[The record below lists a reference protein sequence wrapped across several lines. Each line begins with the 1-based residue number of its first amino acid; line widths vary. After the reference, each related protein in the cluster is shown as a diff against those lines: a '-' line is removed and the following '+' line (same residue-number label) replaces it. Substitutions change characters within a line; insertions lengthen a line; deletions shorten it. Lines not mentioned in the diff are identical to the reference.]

1 MVASMPRWSRR
12 AGRPVERWPPSRA
25 CSGSPPSNAEDED
38 TTRYSPRS
46 GPPTRSCEISWRGA
60 GGSRCRTPTWGRP
73 PGQPPAGYVRDHHRV
88 RLGEGPRDFD
98 RACAAF
104 RGWAMFDLGWIGA
117 WPPNAPI
124 VEGAVV
130 AVVAHGFGV
139 WAAFTCRVIRVWE
152 DRGPVESLGFT
163 YGTLPG
169 HLLAGEERFE
179 VGWDRRD
186 GSVWFDI
193 LADSR
198 PAGLPGHA
206 AYPLI
211 RRVQR
216 RFAPASLRAMV
227 RATGAGE

>member
-1 MVASMPRWSRR
+1 MV
-12 AGRPVERWPPSRA
+12 PPGWKASRA
-25 CSGSPPSNAEDED
+25 VAALPSLFGLAPKQRRGRGHDPMLSPIRPTDAQLRDLLARSRGLPLSYPDVGATSGA
-38 TTRYSPRS
+38 
-46 GPPTRSCEISWRGA
+46 
-60 GGSRCRTPTWGRP
+60 
-73 PGQPPAGYVRDHHRV
+73 PPAGYVRDHHRV

-179 VGWDRRD
+179 VGWDRWD

>member
-1 MVASMPRWSRR
+1 
-12 AGRPVERWPPSRA
+12 
-25 CSGSPPSNAEDED
+25 
-38 TTRYSPRS
+38 
-46 GPPTRSCEISWRGA
+46 
-60 GGSRCRTPTWGRP
+60 
-73 PGQPPAGYVRDHHRV
+73 
-88 RLGEGPRDFD
+88 
-98 RACAAF
+98 
-104 RGWAMFDLGWIGA
+104 MFDLGWIGA